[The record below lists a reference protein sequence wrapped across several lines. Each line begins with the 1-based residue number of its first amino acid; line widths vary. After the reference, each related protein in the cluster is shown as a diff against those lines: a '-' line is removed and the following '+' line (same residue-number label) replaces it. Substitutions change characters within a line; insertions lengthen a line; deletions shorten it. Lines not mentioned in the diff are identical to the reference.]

1 MHKALRVAG
10 ALLAVLLV
18 SAPAFAAQ
26 DFSKSPQVAAYQAL
40 LKAVAAG
47 DFEGY
52 KKSMT
57 KASGEGIDK
66 EIKETGMDPKKGMEM
81 LKSMAPENLKYTA
94 LKVDGKKAVLSATG
108 KMMDE
113 EQYGT
118 IDLEE
123 EGGAWKVV
131 QQSWTNTKPTNA
143 KP

>member
-1 MHKALRVAG
+1 
-10 ALLAVLLV
+10 
-18 SAPAFAAQ
+18 
-26 DFSKSPQVAAYQAL
+26 
-40 LKAVAAG
+40 
-47 DFEGY
+47 
-52 KKSMT
+52 
-57 KASGEGIDK
+57 
-66 EIKETGMDPKKGMEM
+66 MEM

-118 IDLEE
+118 IDFQE